1 MQIKVQR
8 HAYYLGMNSFAAISG
23 LIWFQPIAEC
33 FGAIEQ
39 LTEMKTELNGIEC
52 PELKP
57 QLILRGLL
65 AGANL
70 GWFIQSSLFIQTSFL
85 NPLPT
90 FP

>member
-39 LTEMKTELNGIEC
+39 LTEMKTNQIPEIEQQIEW
-52 PELKP
+52 P
-57 QLILRGLL
+57 LILVIPFVGLSACGLL
-65 AGANL
+65 NSV
-70 GWFIQSSLFIQTSFL
+70 FIHY
-85 NPLPT
+85 
-90 FP
+90 